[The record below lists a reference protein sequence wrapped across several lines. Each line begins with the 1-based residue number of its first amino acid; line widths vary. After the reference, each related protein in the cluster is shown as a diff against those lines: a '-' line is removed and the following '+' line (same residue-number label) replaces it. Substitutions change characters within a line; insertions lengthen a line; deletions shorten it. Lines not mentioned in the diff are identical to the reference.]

1 MWLMA
6 EGIVKSDRAIA
17 PNAAITARR
26 GRGFYPRFGKRVLDI
41 GLALPMVLVATP
53 VIAVLGLLVVITSG
67 WPPFYSSTRI
77 GQSGRKFRIWKLRTM
92 VKGADEQLV
101 SLRFENPQVEAEFS
115 KFFKLSS
122 DPRIT
127 PIGRVLRR
135 TSLDELPQ
143 LWSVL
148 KGDMSLIGPRPLVSE
163 ELAYYGDSLDEFL
176 TMKPGVGGLWQVSG
190 RNFIGYPE
198 RARLELQYRDRMGFF
213 TDLTLLVRTLLAAFR
228 LDGR

>member
-1 MWLMA
+1 MV
-6 EGIVKSDRAIA
+6 EGIVESDQAIT
-17 PNAAITARR
+17 PDAAITDRR
-26 GRGFYPRFGKRVLDI
+26 SRGLYQKFGKRLFDI
-41 GLALPMVLVATP
+41 CLALPMVLLATP
-53 VIAVLGLLVVITSG
+53 VIAGLAVLVVLTSG
-67 WPPFYSSTRI
+67 WPPFYSSTRV
-77 GQSGRKFRIWKLRTM
+77 GQSGRQFRIWKLRTM
-92 VKGADEQLV
+92 VKGADEQLL
-101 SLRFENPQVEAEFS
+101 SLRFENPQIEEEFS

-148 KGDMSLIGPRPLVSE
+148 RGDMSLIGPRPLVSE

-190 RNFIGYPE
+190 RNLIGYPE
-198 RARLELQYRDRMGFF
+198 RARLELQYREKIGFA
-213 TDLTLLVRTLLAAFR
+213 TDLTLLVRTLLAAFK